1 MPCSRAGG
9 RPTRGARLG
18 PGAGWTRL
26 WHGDYSRV
34 YVCFPRTPL
43 FRPCFERRASPEKPA
58 WEGAPPELCC
68 PIVLLQGRNPSSA
81 DLDHQEPSTASWPT
95 ALPVVTP
102 AEIIIAAFKALSL
115 SRSPTTLGPVLP
127 APQYAAPA
135 HVTRAD
141 RFSHWVSGGGAQSHS
156 CLFHGQP
163 QIFTPCSFTGKA
175 GRHLPQEA
183 QACWAA
189 PWLGAQTLVPVSSAT
204 HMLCDLERDSLPVR
218 ALFPHG

>member
-18 PGAGWTRL
+18 PGAGWARL
-26 WHGDYSRV
+26 RHDDYSRV
-34 YVCFPRTPL
+34 HVCFPRTPL
-43 FRPCFERRASPEKPA
+43 FRPCFGRRASPEKPA

-115 SRSPTTLGPVLP
+115 SLSPTALGPVLP

-135 HVTRAD
+135 HMIRAD

-156 CLFHGQP
+156 CLFHGSP
-163 QIFTPCSFTGKA
+163 SDGWIK
-175 GRHLPQEA
+175 GRLERK
-183 QACWAA
+183 
-189 PWLGAQTLVPVSSAT
+189 VPVF
-204 HMLCDLERDSLPVR
+204 ELPGAFLANRGTPVCVCARVSGGGGVR
-218 ALFPHG
+218 T